1 MGFCEIVT
9 ELENAGAA
17 RRGRTRGSA
26 AVGGRGKK
34 CLVGGA
40 APRSVPAPRVRVL
53 G

>member
-17 RRGRTRGSA
+17 RRGRTRGSV

-34 CLVGGA
+34 CLLSA
-40 APRSVPAPRVRVL
+40 ASLSAPASRFRVL

>member
-17 RRGRTRGSA
+17 RRGRTRGSV

-34 CLVGGA
+34 CLLSA
-40 APRSVPAPRVRVL
+40 ASRSTPAPRVRVL

>member
-26 AVGGRGKK
+26 AVRGHGKK
-34 CLVGGA
+34 CLLGA
-40 APRSVPAPRVRVL
+40 APCSALAPGLRVL

>member
-9 ELENAGAA
+9 EPENAGAA

-26 AVGGRGKK
+26 SVGGRGKK
-34 CLVGGA
+34 CLLGA
-40 APRSVPAPRVRVL
+40 APRSAPAPGVRVL

>member
-9 ELENAGAA
+9 ELENAEEA

-34 CLVGGA
+34 CLVGA
-40 APRSVPAPRVRVL
+40 APHSAPAPLVRIL